1 MKWSHV
7 ALNCRDLAATE
18 EFYTRWFGFKRARFF
33 DLGETSIVFL
43 KSGEVYLELF
53 GGAAVD
59 AAGAPTLV
67 ERDGPDHVGTV
78 RHLAFQV
85 DDVDALLR
93 QMGDEAQ
100 VNLGPI
106 DFDGFIPGWRSVWLT
121 DPDGVVVEVSQG
133 YRDEL

>member
-1 MKWSHV
+1 MFGSSS
-7 ALNCRDLAATE
+7 ATATRMSSAA
-18 EFYTRWFGFKRARFF
+18 RLSSPAGRASN
-33 DLGETSIVFL
+33 L
-43 KSGEVYLELF
+43 
-53 GGAAVD
+53 
-59 AAGAPTLV
+59 APTRNCGSNLDPAANPC
-67 ERDGPDHVGTV
+67 RTPYAGWRFGSV

-85 DDVDALLR
+85 DDVDALLQ
-93 QMGDEAQ
+93 QMGDAAQ